1 MVQISSSEVTN
12 YSNQLRSLK
21 VEMVEVYNEIQSH
34 MEALPNV
41 WNSPA
46 SQNFLSQFQ
55 SLYPVFESFNE
66 GLEVYAQFL
75 AQTSQ
80 SYQENEQALTSA
92 LG

>member
-1 MVQISSSEVTN
+1 MVQISSEEVTN
-12 YSNQLRSLK
+12 YANQLRSLK
-21 VEMVEVYNEIQSH
+21 MEMVQVYEEIQSH

-75 AQTSQ
+75 AQTAN
-80 SYQENEQALTSA
+80 SYQENEQALLA
-92 LG
+92 AVG